1 MSSISLNWLF
11 NSTSEAQNPKY
22 TSIMTVIS
30 GLGKR
35 VLIKVHA
42 YQGKVLTRYLLIKVI
57 KEECQYWK
65 VLINTKQTLFTNQ
78 TPC

>member
-1 MSSISLNWLF
+1 MSSISVNWLF
-11 NSTSEAQNPKY
+11 NSISEAQNPKY

-42 YQGKVLTRYLLIKVI
+42 YQGNVLKMYLLIKVI
-57 KEECQYWK
+57 EEA
-65 VLINTKQTLFTNQ
+65 IIGRF
-78 TPC
+78 